1 VIGLHYQDEG
11 ELGRA
16 LVSLARRCQEL
27 GARLF
32 FLGSEA
38 ACEAARKVV
47 GSLDPP
53 ALALLT
59 FCPLPHPKREHGGK
73 AMFAVA
79 RTALLEASIVGG
91 PMVAWVESPGPGN
104 GTPLGPALRDC
115 CHSLDTIPVSSTV
128 ICAYRLAALSEAAR
142 ASLLDSCESVIN
154 AKMLL
159 PQCPPWLINRAKVS
173 DQRRTQAV
181 SIPAYTIDS
190 DFHLTTFVQAEKLAA
205 LGQLAAGVAHELGN
219 PLSIISSS
227 LQYLHQRLAAAN
239 DPASDFTMTALTN
252 VERMHGLLRS
262 MLDFAAVKKPVFE
275 QVDLKEIISEV
286 LRFTA
291 AECVRRGIT
300 VEVVFDPA
308 LPRTWVEPTGVKQI
322 ILNLVKNSLDAL
334 AQGGN
339 TFEVRTHLVNG
350 AQTVEIA
357 NNGPSIP
364 PDVLPHL
371 FRPFHTTK
379 DGGTGLGLYLS
390 RLIAKEHGG
399 DLEAEN
405 LAQGGVR
412 FTLTLPVER

>member
-1 VIGLHYQDEG
+1 MESNTNTAGYGIRPGGAVIGLHYQDEG
-11 ELGRA
+11 ELATA
-16 LVSLARRCQEL
+16 LLSLARRCQEL
-27 GARLF
+27 NARLC
-32 FLGSEA
+32 FLGSKA
-38 ACEAARKVV
+38 VCEDTRKAIRN
-47 GSLDPP
+47 LDPS
-53 ALALLT
+53 ALLT
-59 FCPLPHPKREHGGK
+59 FRPLPNPRREHDWNGTVEGI
-73 AMFAVA
+73 
-79 RTALLEASIVGG
+79 RTALREVSIVGG
-91 PMVAWVESPGPGN
+91 PMVAWVESPVPRD
-104 GTPLGPALRDC
+104 GTPLGPAMREC
-115 CHSLDTIPVSSTV
+115 CHSLDTAPTSATV
-128 ICAYRLAALSEAAR
+128 ICAYRLATLSEAGR
-142 ASLLDSCESVIN
+142 ASLLESCDSVIN

-159 PQCPPWLINRAKVS
+159 PQCPSWLI
-173 DQRRTQAV
+173 T
-181 SIPAYTIDS
+181 PYTVQS
-190 DFHLTTFVQAEKLAA
+190 DFQLTTFVQAEKLAA

-262 MLDFAAVKKPVFE
+262 MLDFAAVKKPAFE

-291 AECVRRGIT
+291 AECIRRGIT
-300 VEVVFDPA
+300 VEVAFDPA
-308 LPRTWVEPTGVKQI
+308 LPRTWVEPPSVKQI

-334 AQGGN
+334 AQSGN
-339 TFEVRTHLVNG
+339 TLEVRTRMVKG

-357 NNGPSIP
+357 NDGPSIP
-364 PDVLPHL
+364 ADVLPNL

-399 DLEAEN
+399 GLEAEN

-412 FTLTLPVER
+412 FTLTLPVDR